1 MLLWPE
7 KSSASF
13 YWPLAAAAAPPIMPA
28 TSRRLAAC
36 SSRGLLAVTLALLSG
51 GFQLA
56 VAFRVDFLL
65 TPRQHILRRDVADG
79 TVQADVVVMLD
90 VSLHQAQRI
99 VQRER
104 CSGPDTLALQRLVP
118 TLDFPIRL
126 GIIGRGSD
134 VRHARDANELFEVAS
149 DELRPVV
156 RDDPRLR
163 HRVLLLGAFENYFDI
178 RFPHGLT
185 QVPMH
190 EETTEPVQ
198 NAAQVIEGAAQ
209 VDVGNVDMPVLMRLQ
224 RLLETGSLARGSSLP
239 P

>member
-1 MLLWPE
+1 MLRTEVTVGGCCWAVEPTIRRSLFYE
-7 KSSASF
+7 VNAKSYASVAREVIRKF
-13 YWPLAAAAAPPIMPA
+13 LLAPRCSSCSTNYASDIPA
-28 TSRRLAAC
+28 SGRLLFTRLAGGD
-36 SSRGLLAVTLALLSG
+36 SGVAVWR
-51 GFQLA
+51 LA

-126 GIIGRGSD
+126 GIVGGSSD
-134 VRHARDANELFEVAS
+134 MRHARDANELFEVAS

-178 RFPHGLT
+178 RFPDGLT
-185 QVPMH
+185 QGPMH
-190 EETTEPVQ
+190 EETT
-198 NAAQVIEGAAQ
+198 
-209 VDVGNVDMPVLMRLQ
+209 
-224 RLLETGSLARGSSLP
+224 
-239 P
+239 